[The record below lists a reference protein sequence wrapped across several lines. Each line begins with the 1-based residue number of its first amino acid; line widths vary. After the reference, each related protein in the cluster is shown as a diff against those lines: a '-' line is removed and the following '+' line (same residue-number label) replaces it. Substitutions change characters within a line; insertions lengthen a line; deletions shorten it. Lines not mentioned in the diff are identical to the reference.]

1 MEQQK
6 AGLKPIHQQ
15 GLFFLLVGG
24 FNALVHF
31 LALIFFVQMVNIQPV
46 IANIFAFVVAF
57 IVGFT
62 GHLKITFRTLVNKAD
77 WRKSGFK
84 WLISSVVGFLLN
96 QAIFTAGLYVWS
108 AKYYILIWII
118 ATGLVTVLTF
128 ILARFWAFK
137 GS

>member
-31 LALIFFVQMVNIQPV
+31 LSLIFFVQIVSIKPV
-46 IANIFAFVVAF
+46 IANIFAFIIAF

-62 GHLKITFRTLVNKAD
+62 GHLKITFRTLADKAD
-77 WRKSGFK
+77 WRKSCAK
-84 WLISSVVGFLLN
+84 WLISSVIGFLLN
-96 QAIFTAGLYVWS
+96 QALFTSGLYLWG
-108 AKYYILIWII
+108 AKYYIFIWIV

-128 ILARFWAFK
+128 VLARFWAFK